1 MNMDSESVPQV
12 YKSSLNKTLSIILSQ
27 AIIPDLATLSSH
39 GAVAVDSATVLIKS
53 PESPPVTGT

>member
-1 MNMDSESVPQV
+1 MNIDSESVAQV

-39 GAVAVDSATVLIKS
+39 GPVAVDSATVPIKP